1 MMDRNVLLTQL
12 LTLWQKLVVEE
23 SSEEMTVCPC
33 PSYRVYKVII
43 LYVNQD
49 SHPCPGPQNQN
60 PLSLPYRQ
68 MGSRA
73 HGSFIYPSSLLWLAG
88 SGGTVREKE
97 LGRVFLV

>member
-1 MMDRNVLLTQL
+1 MDRNVLLTQL

-60 PLSLPYRQ
+60 PLSLLTDKWAPGP
-68 MGSRA
+68 MAPSSTLLPSSGSRVLE
-73 HGSFIYPSSLLWLAG
+73 GL
-88 SGGTVREKE
+88 
-97 LGRVFLV
+97 